1 MFLLNYSELKK
12 SLVQKDIK
20 TSAQI
25 ISQLFLKNTDSFRK
39 GVLLSGCLPD
49 PLNEF
54 NFKEKEHIIDT
65 FYQACELVAKVMEKH
80 GFETAEF
87 KDVYISL
94 IFSHI
99 AIANHNKSNVKKLSE
114 NEFLKL
120 PYEKQIQMFCV
131 FLENQNRLSNEI
143 TRKEMKEKKFYTGM
157 ETHIAKELP
166 NDNRKQSLNDNIEA
180 GIEVAN
186 TLFKYIFYLSGNN
199 LEIQNIEFMHED
211 VCPYEIPSF
220 EEVGLLAQHRNML
233 EHLWEKIKFSNW
245 DYTIY
250 GTNDDKT
257 YFFTPPDE
265 RKYKLQR
272 TAIERY
278 RYKDFLDFTN
288 KMRTNY
294 QRFEKAI
301 KKVEVLSGD
310 FSLDEVRTL
319 FEIDKDK
326 FNEVGEGFNVFIEV
340 SAIYLEYSVDFWFG
354 DISIGKNNNIKIKD
368 ILELI
373 KYFYT
378 IAFIYQKQSHTDF
391 NDDFREGYRLLAPVV
406 KIEWIVQ
413 HFSKVSSIEPSMATD
428 IIDLFIFKP
437 KTKLDLFSQPLVYV
451 GNNRVIFTP
460 ALLKQLNV
468 PRIIEQQLGVWGKDI
483 SDKGVY
489 FENIIREL
497 VSINPNM
504 KINTNQI
511 KFTAY
516 DGKQVEFDFIGI
528 FENNIYLMEMK
539 CLKKPYSD
547 RELKDRQRVVDEGIE
562 QIIRRTNV
570 IKHDWEHIR
579 QLVNISLPESPP
591 NATNIIKV
599 LCLNIFEYTGFNVDD
614 IHIIDISSLSKFF
627 NSPKIKVESIYKGK
641 VSVYSEKSLWSK
653 EYPTVRDFRSYLRQ
667 PETINSI
674 YEALEPVPQP
684 VLLIEEDNYKL
695 ASQDFVL
702 SRFPFSDNENL
713 ALIKKKKPR
722 HKRKKSRKRK

>member
-1 MFLLNYSELKK
+1 MSFSELKK
-12 SLVQKDIK
+12 SLVQKDIR

-25 ISQLFLKNTDSFRK
+25 ISKLFLKNNDGFRK

-54 NFKEKEHIIDT
+54 NFEEKEHIITT
-65 FYQACELVAKVMEKH
+65 FYQACEFVARIMEKH
-80 GFETAEF
+80 SFETAEF
-87 KDVYISL
+87 KKIYKSL
-94 IFSHI
+94 IFSHL

-120 PYEKQIQMFCV
+120 PYEKQIQTFCV

-143 TRKEMKEKKFYTGM
+143 TRKDMKEKKFYTGM
-157 ETHIAKELP
+157 ESHIAKELP
-166 NDNRKQSLNDNIEA
+166 NDNHKQSLNDNIEA

-186 TLFKYIFYLSGNN
+186 TLIRYIFYLSGNN
-199 LEIQNIEFMHED
+199 FDIKDKDPESIHED
-211 VCPYEIPSF
+211 VCPYEIPSL

-245 DYTIY
+245 DYTVY
-250 GTNDDKT
+250 GTSDNKT

-278 RYKDFLDFTN
+278 RYKEFLDFNN
-288 KMRTNY
+288 KMRTDY
-294 QRFEKAI
+294 HRFEKAI
-301 KKVEVLSGD
+301 KKIQGVSND
-310 FSLDEVRTL
+310 FSLGEVRTL

-326 FNEVGEGFNVFIEV
+326 FNEVSEGFNVFIEV
-340 SAIYLEYSVDFWFG
+340 STIYLEYSVDFWFG
-354 DISIGKNNNIKIKD
+354 DISIGKNNNIKIRD

-378 IAFIYQKQSHTDF
+378 IAFIYQKQSFKDF
-391 NDDFREGYRLLAPVV
+391 NDDFREGYRLLAPIV

-413 HFSKVSSIEPSMATD
+413 HFSKVSSIDPNMAAD

-468 PRIIEQQLGVWGKDI
+468 PRIIEQQLGVWEKDI

-489 FENIIREL
+489 FENVIREL

-516 DGKQVEFDFIGI
+516 DGKEVEFDFIGI
-528 FENNIYLMEMK
+528 FENDIYLMEMK

-562 QIIRRTNV
+562 QIVRRANV
-570 IKHDWEHIR
+570 IKNDWEHIR
-579 QLVNISLPESPP
+579 QLVNISLPEFPP
-591 NATNIIKV
+591 NETNIIKV

-641 VSVYSEKSLWSK
+641 VSVYSERSLWSK
-653 EYPTVRDFRSYLRQ
+653 EYPTVSDFRSYLRQ
-667 PETINSI
+667 PETISSI
-674 YEALEPVPQP
+674 YEALEPVPQY
-684 VLLIEEDNYKL
+684 VLLIEEENYKL
-695 ASQDFVL
+695 VSQDFVL
-702 SRFPFSDNENL
+702 SRFPFLDNENRTL
-713 ALIKKKKPR
+713 NKKKKTR
-722 HKRKKSRKRK
+722 HAS